1 MFLPIILIRH
11 VSDDPVVNDFMATL
25 STTSAITLT
34 WSPPTALVPISY
46 NIVRD
51 CRRICE
57 SSVTGHSETSVSSP
71 HTSTGIPPYS
81 QCTFDLNGVYGAELT
96 FLTRDYSAETLSTG
110 KIIIASDCY
119 LSFFIINLAPTAPVG
134 DIIFSSVESVSM
146 TVSWD
151 EVPCNGRNGPI
162 TGYYLTYTN
171 ITSNTSYT
179 VNITGGDN
187 RMYNLT
193 GLITYTNYTVSIIP
207 YNYNMNGPARQE
219 IQLTAESSKSMRY

>member
-1 MFLPIILIRH
+1 MFVL
-11 VSDDPVVNDFMATL
+11 DDPVVTDFIAQLIT
-25 STTSAITLT
+25 STAITLT
-34 WSPPTALVPISY
+34 WSPPTAVVPISY
-46 NIVRD
+46 NIVRR
-51 CRRICE
+51 CRRVCE
-57 SSVTGHSETSVSSP
+57 SSTTSSSETSVLSP

-81 QCTFDLNGVYGAELT
+81 QCTFDLIGVYDITAALT
-96 FLTRDYSAETLSTG
+96 TGYSAETLSAG
-110 KIIIASDCY
+110 KIIFAIDSKFV
-119 LSFFIINLAPTAPVG
+119 LFIINLAPTAPVG

-193 GLITYTNYTVSIIP
+193 GLIPYTNYTVSIIP

-219 IQLTAESSKSMRY
+219 IQFTPESSKSMRY